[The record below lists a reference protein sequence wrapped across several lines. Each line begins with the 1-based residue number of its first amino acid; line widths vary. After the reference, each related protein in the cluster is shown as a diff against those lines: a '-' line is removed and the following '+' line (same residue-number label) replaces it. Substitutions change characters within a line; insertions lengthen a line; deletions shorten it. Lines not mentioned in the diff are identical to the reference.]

1 MPTRRDLI
9 RMTDDELREFLRIH
23 KTMTIVS
30 NGRNGYPHPMPM
42 WFAVDDDLVVRMTT
56 FRRSQK
62 VKNVQRDPRVSLLV
76 EDGTEYAELRGA
88 VIYGTCEVIDD
99 LRAVQDC
106 LVDIT
111 GGEAADD
118 PDKRRGMYKVIEGTA
133 AKRVLLRTRPEKVVS
148 WDHRKLEGRY

>member
-1 MPTRRDLI
+1 MPSRRDLV
-9 RMTDDELREFLRIH
+9 RMTDDELRDFLRSH

-30 NGRNGYPHPMPM
+30 NGLNGHPHPMPM
-42 WFAVDDDLVVRMTT
+42 WFTVADDLVVRMTT
-56 FRRSQK
+56 FRKSQK
-62 VKNVQRDPRVSLLV
+62 VKNVLRDPRVSLLV

-88 VIYGTCEVIDD
+88 VIYGTCEVVDE

-106 LVDIT
+106 LVDIA

-118 PDKRRGMYKVIEGTA
+118 PDKRQGMYKVIEGTA

-148 WDHRKLEGRY
+148 WDHRKLGGRY